1 MFFGGN
7 IVFGL
12 IKILLYVWLKLCIIF
27 CVCFNIGFWF
37 FLIGIKF
44 VWKVVILVVCEMGYI
59 KNFVG
64 IFFLNFFCLIFVLI
78 VGFWWICD
86 VVIKFR

>member
-44 VWKVVILVVCEMGYI
+44 VWKVVILVVCEMG
-59 KNFVG
+59 
-64 IFFLNFFCLIFVLI
+64 
-78 VGFWWICD
+78 
-86 VVIKFR
+86 